1 MALIMTP
8 PSEVTASD
16 LELEQ
21 TTDINVSATAS
32 AHRSQT
38 VLSESTTVYEESY
51 SPVVVTSVQS
61 TDEDSLEATERQPC
75 PPPVE
80 ATRGVI
86 PAPEEFNPEATRR
99 MAWIMQTGMDILL
112 PQLSQEDKQ
121 IIEGQTDLEQLVIS
135 LFQAWEQ
142 SRANDKQANKT
153 RRMAAAVYEKLKG
166 KARNTELFDR
176 FWSRKLADEED
187 DGRWKKFKLL
197 VRTITSQ
204 VNLIDRVLG
213 GANMGNVA
221 SLQTNLTVD
230 VFTSSSDRRRR
241 GFVFTSMTPLGRC

>member
-8 PSEVTASD
+8 PSEGTASD

-21 TTDINVSATAS
+21 SADINVSAITT

-38 VLSESTTVYEESY
+38 VLSDTTTVYEGSY
-51 SPVVVTSVQS
+51 SPVVVISVQS
-61 TDEDSLEATERQPC
+61 TDELGATEHPR
-75 PPPVE
+75 PPSVE
-80 ATRGVI
+80 ATHDVI
-86 PAPEEFNPEATRR
+86 PEPEEFNPEATRR

-121 IIEGQTDLEQLVIS
+121 IIEGQTDLEQLIIS

-142 SRANDKQANKT
+142 SRANDKQANKP
-153 RRMAAAVYEKLKG
+153 RRMAAAAYEKLKG

-204 VNLIDRVLG
+204 VNLIDRILG

-230 VFTSSSDRRRR
+230 VFTSSSDRRGC
-241 GFVFTSMTPLGRC
+241 GFVFTSITPLGRC